1 MLKRLAYGLV
11 VVGGIGLLTACA
23 GEKKPLGIALKTN
36 DLVVNSPVEAVS
48 GKINVYNAM
57 ARAAKYN
64 ADVSAQNIM
73 KKIYDEQNPKEIAE
87 GILYSGVDADKLYNA
102 AKAMDFA
109 DIYAMSVLTDN
120 QKYIENALY
129 AKSAQNLSIEAIRLH
144 REEIFAD
151 KQISQIDRILKQQ
164 GKILKKLNDRMDK
177 SGDLT
182 ESEIEYRKD
191 LEVSLNNLDEIKK
204 QLQLVG
210 SEYKQLIATS
220 EKNPELEGKRFYE
233 LDDFDKRYTVD
244 VFQDTA
250 MANRREF
257 ALAKEKLGGF
267 NAAKA
272 RRQAF
277 VDYPPVARLDINGLE
292 IEDNRYEA
300 ELFNKAKRVTLNLL
314 AAVEEY
320 KAKPSKEVLKQKV
333 FDELAALVMTQ
344 VELAYR
350 LVEKASFEYDAN
362 RYKADEVGKT
372 VKMLSKKRNL
382 PNYEKIDL
390 LKKQVEEI
398 ALEQKSIQILAERA
412 AALRNLYYLA
422 GLSPFDKNM
431 LKGRVKDIE
440 QTLKQAFN
448 RDLIA
453 MVSAVQENP
462 KWDDGGNAWAHKD
475 NWLEELIEAPANKS
489 ATVSKTAKQNKSI
502 QQKAVVKEG
511 KTAIQFGAYRE
522 MDNAISVK
530 KLIQENVPALSGYEF
545 FIDTAV
551 VDGVIYHRLSVKPE
565 VGKLQFLCDEAV
577 ASGFDCIL
585 K

>member
-1 MLKRLAYGLV
+1 
-11 VVGGIGLLTACA
+11 
-23 GEKKPLGIALKTN
+23 
-36 DLVVNSPVEAVS
+36 
-48 GKINVYNAM
+48 
-57 ARAAKYN
+57 
-64 ADVSAQNIM
+64 
-73 KKIYDEQNPKEIAE
+73 
-87 GILYSGVDADKLYNA
+87 
-102 AKAMDFA
+102 
-109 DIYAMSVLTDN
+109 
-120 QKYIENALY
+120 
-129 AKSAQNLSIEAIRLH
+129 
-144 REEIFAD
+144 
-151 KQISQIDRILKQQ
+151 
-164 GKILKKLNDRMDK
+164 MDK

-390 LKKQVEEI
+390 FPGSLPAACGSAHRCIGGYGCGCHGAGASYSRAVPVHGRGCPAGCIYFRQPCGHY
-398 ALEQKSIQILAERA
+398 LHSPA
-412 AALRNLYYLA
+412 AA
-422 GLSPFDKNM
+422 
-431 LKGRVKDIE
+431 
-440 QTLKQAFN
+440 
-448 RDLIA
+448 
-453 MVSAVQENP
+453 
-462 KWDDGGNAWAHKD
+462 
-475 NWLEELIEAPANKS
+475 
-489 ATVSKTAKQNKSI
+489 
-502 QQKAVVKEG
+502 
-511 KTAIQFGAYRE
+511 
-522 MDNAISVK
+522 
-530 KLIQENVPALSGYEF
+530 
-545 FIDTAV
+545 
-551 VDGVIYHRLSVKPE
+551 
-565 VGKLQFLCDEAV
+565 
-577 ASGFDCIL
+577 
-585 K
+585 